1 MMVDTET
8 GCKAL
13 VKKIE
18 AEVVDAAVPT
28 WPWAPLGQVMKH
40 APLSV
45 VRRMV

>member
-28 WPWAPLGQVMKH
+28 WT
-40 APLSV
+40 SDSF
-45 VRRMV
+45 